1 MDKNVVLLLDCVM
14 GGRAVVR
21 LFASFG
27 VSNDVVIPPFS
38 AKVSKVIMY
47 RLSGLYR
54 RLSGFTGPFKPVSV
68 SPVYS
73 SGEVALLKFKQNN
86 RMLVL
91 RAGEVYRFSCGMVVD
106 EDFPFD
112 DLLSLENH
120 TLDNV
125 FGASVFLK
133 NIRIEVRRFESL
145 GFNKP
150 MAIRIDFTSPT
161 LLQLPSFKRFR
172 RGRYIFFPIPSL
184 MIGSLIDHWNANC
197 DKNLFIKRPSYLAMY
212 SNYVLMEADYRIRP
226 VTVVYDEK
234 RWVRGFMGWVLYDLR
249 KCRNT
254 KSFKR
259 IMALLDYAQYVG
271 VGKSRG
277 AGFGQVSVKLI

>member
-1 MDKNVVLLLDCVM
+1 MMEN
-14 GGRAVVR
+14 RAVVR
-21 LFASFG
+21 VFISFG
-27 VSNDVVIPPFS
+27 VSNDVIIPPFS

-54 RLSGFTGPFKPVSV
+54 RLSGFPGPFKPVSV
-68 SPVYS
+68 SPVYGS
-73 SGEVALLKFKQNN
+73 DGVALLKFKQNG

-91 RAGEVYRFSCGMVVD
+91 RVGEVYSFSCSMVVG
-106 EDFPFD
+106 ESFPFD
-112 DLLSLENH
+112 ELLSLENH
-120 TLDNV
+120 VIDNV
-125 FGASVFLK
+125 FGASAFLK
-133 NIRIEVRRFESL
+133 NIRVEVRRFDSF

-150 MAIRIDFTSPT
+150 TGIRIDFNSPT

-197 DKNLFIKRPSYLAMY
+197 DKNLFIKRPSYLALY

-234 RWVRGFMGWVLYDLR
+234 RCVRGFMGWVLYDLR

-254 KSFKR
+254 KSFRR

-277 AGFGQVSVKLI
+277 AGFGQVSVRLL